1 MKRLLLL
8 FTFAL
13 AVLLSPLT
21 AKGQTIVEATMDT
34 ASILVGEQVQ
44 VKLKC
49 TANKGQRIQ
58 FPNFSEQQEV
68 TPGVEVVSSSKIDTT
83 AINDGKRIELE
94 RRYTITSFDSAL
106 YTLPPFYVEIDGKR
120 VASRGTLGLKV
131 NTIDVDTV
139 HVDKFRDAH
148 DVVEEP
154 FTWRSTLLLLALA
167 AWLCAGLAFALW
179 TRLSNPKLISRRI
192 VVHPPTPPHQTAVEH
207 ITQIRQQ
214 AANTDSKAYYMA
226 LTDTLRKYIQERFGF
241 NANEMTTSEI
251 INRLTSNN
259 DYAALAELRSVLEMA
274 DLVKFAKLQPSMEEQ
289 DNDLMQALSYVQAT
303 KIVPAVAPKPHVE
316 YVSLSDKKQSRLRL
330 AMLFGGIAL
339 TLAALAL
346 TCYIVFELYQ
356 CYA

>member
-1 MKRLLLL
+1 MIRLILLFTTALSLLL
-8 FTFAL
+8 F
-13 AVLLSPLT
+13 PKT

-49 TANKGQRIQ
+49 SANKGQRIT
-58 FPNFSEQQEV
+58 FPNFSEQQEI
-68 TPGVEVVSSSKIDTT
+68 TPGVEVVNSSKIDTT
-83 AINDGKRIELE
+83 FTNDGKRLELV

-120 VASRGTLGLKV
+120 IASRGTLGLKV

-148 DVVEEP
+148 DVVDEP
-154 FTWRSTLLLLALA
+154 FQWRSTLLILALA
-167 AWLCAGLAFALW
+167 AWLCAAFAFALW

-207 ITQIRQQ
+207 ISKIRQQ
-214 AANTDSKAYYMA
+214 LASTDSKAYYMA
-226 LTDTLRKYIQERFGF
+226 LTDTLRKYIHARFGF

-251 INRLTSNN
+251 INRLTSDN
-259 DYAALAELRSVLEMA
+259 DYEALAELRNVLEMA
-274 DLVKFAKLQPSMEEQ
+274 DLVKFAKLKPSLEEQ
-289 DNDLMQALSYVQAT
+289 DKDLMQALSYVQAT
-303 KIVPAVAPKPHVE
+303 KLVPAVTPKPHVE
-316 YVSLSDKKQSRLRL
+316 YVSLSDKKQSHLRL
-330 AMLFGGIAL
+330 AMLFGGIVL
-339 TLAALAL
+339 TLLAIAL
-346 TCYIVFELYQ
+346 TCYILYELYQ